1 MCTHV
6 CVCVCFPAPGS
17 DFLCNTHIIPVRNEE
32 GVVMLFILNFDYV
45 LERDSLESLQRL
57 NHTSPAQ
64 PEHRESHTHTHAHTR
79 THTHTCTR
87 IHTHTHTHT
96 NTYSSLSKTH
106 AS

>member
-57 NHTSPAQ
+57 NHTSPAK
-64 PEHRESHTHTHAHTR
+64 PERRESHTRTRTHAHT
-79 THTHTCTR
+79 HTHTRTR
-87 IHTHTHTHT
+87 TYTRTRTLTHTHTHTH
-96 NTYSSLSKTH
+96 
-106 AS
+106 